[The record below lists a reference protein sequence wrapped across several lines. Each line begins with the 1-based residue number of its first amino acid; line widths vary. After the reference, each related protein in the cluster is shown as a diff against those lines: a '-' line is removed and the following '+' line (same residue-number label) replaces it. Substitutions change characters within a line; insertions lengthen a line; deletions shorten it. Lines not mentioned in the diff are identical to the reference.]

1 MQLHLH
7 WSYVYAFDI
16 GYLGPNIFQAVTLIA
31 ISKQLR
37 LEHLM

>member
-16 GYLGPNIFQAVTLIA
+16 GILEPNISQGVTLIA
-31 ISKQLR
+31 ID
-37 LEHLM
+37 